1 MNAIEFQENIIT
13 YYPDIYEGSY
23 ILFFS
28 NLDFNFSVYFNE
40 KKETWIG
47 RPKFSD
53 EALFRTLLLK
63 ELQKNNTYRSVE
75 AKLRLDT
82 RLSKILG
89 YPYNNTPN
97 DSVLKSFFKKLSI
110 KKLKSIMRGLVAELR
125 SRGRLRCRTLALDS
139 TPIKAYYRP
148 PTKKDKVAKDPD
160 ATWGYSKSK
169 GGKFYGYKAQV
180 MVDTETGLP
189 IECIVTTANVS
200 DQKMVR
206 PFINLMNKI
215 EVHPKYTILDKGYD
229 SEDNH
234 LEIRERG
241 GAIALIAINRR
252 KGKSKGDTKLIEK
265 YTKKAFIQLTLGEA
279 LSYKLRKKIYRRVC
293 EIMLNKR
300 KYKLIFK
307 KRGAVERYFAS
318 LKRQMHLEDHR
329 MKGLKNIYKHV
340 LLQCIAF
347 LCLSIVCDNLGI
359 PEACKSLSFFQN

>member
-1 MNAIEFQENIIT
+1 MNTINYQEMEIQ
-13 YYPDIYEGSY
+13 YSPDIYEGSY

-40 KKETWIG
+40 KKEIGIG
-47 RPKFSD
+47 RPRFSE

-89 YPYNNTPN
+89 FPYNNTPS

-189 IECIVTTANVS
+189 IECIVTTAKVS

-229 SEDNH
+229 SEDDH
-234 LEIRERG
+234 LEIRERD

-252 KGKSKGDTKLIEK
+252 KGKSKGDTKLI
-265 YTKKAFIQLTLGEA
+265 
-279 LSYKLRKKIYRRVC
+279 KKIYKKGIRPINIRRSFILQA
-293 EIMLNKR
+293 E
-300 KYKLIFK
+300 K
-307 KRGAVERYFAS
+307 KD
-318 LKRQMHLEDHR
+318 L
-329 MKGLKNIYKHV
+329 
-340 LLQCIAF
+340 
-347 LCLSIVCDNLGI
+347 
-359 PEACKSLSFFQN
+359 